1 MAPDL
6 RLTQIYI
13 QAVVCFV
20 TLLLWTLSALLL
32 KETKERNYTFSKI
45 ITSKDFIMLFE
56 IFLIYL
62 LIINLIAISITIYD
76 KNAAKKGKWRI
87 KESTL
92 LLVSLLGGSTTML
105 ATMFGIRHKTKK
117 PKFMF
122 GIPLIILLQ
131 LSVVVFV
138 LVKL

>member
-1 MAPDL
+1 MVDTDFKTGCGLFCDTVAMD
-6 RLTQIYI
+6 TISI
-13 QAVVCFV
+13 II
-20 TLLLWTLSALLL
+20 
-32 KETKERNYTFSKI
+32 ERNKGKKLYFFKNYHI
-45 ITSKDFIMLFE
+45 LDFIMLFE

-92 LLVSLLGGSTTML
+92 LLVSLLGGSITML